1 MAESDDPTRRLL
13 EEIRDLQREQLAE
26 YRRVTQQSLE
36 LQKRAVERQ
45 QQLGQLYSRVVGL
58 GAGLVI
64 LLIGLL
70 VYLLVR
76 WSHRL
81 F

>member
-1 MAESDDPTRRLL
+1 MNNTEEAIKLL

-26 YRRVTQQSLE
+26 YRRVTSQSLE
-36 LQKRAVERQ
+36 LQQRAVQRQ
-45 QQLGQLYSRVVGL
+45 QDLGRLYSRVVGL
-58 GAGLVI
+58 GAGLALV
-64 LLIGLL
+64 LIGLL

>member
-1 MAESDDPTRRLL
+1 MTESDDRTRRLL

-26 YRRVTQQSLE
+26 YRRVTQQSLD
-36 LQKRAVERQ
+36 LQKRAVDRQ
-45 QQLGQLYSRVVGL
+45 QQLGHLYSRVVGL
-58 GAGLVI
+58 GAGLV
-64 LLIGLL
+64 LVLIGLL

-76 WSHRL
+76 WSGRL

>member
-1 MAESDDPTRRLL
+1 MTESDDQTRRLL

-26 YRRVTQQSLE
+26 YRRVTQQSLD
-36 LQKRAVERQ
+36 LQKRAVDRQ
-45 QQLGQLYSRVVGL
+45 QQLGRLYSRVVGL
-58 GAGLVI
+58 GAGLV
-64 LLIGLL
+64 LVLIGLL
-70 VYLLVR
+70 VYLLAR